1 MRLSDLRVLL
11 KHASAMGSVQILHP
25 DNRRLDVQLW
35 LLVRWAHTEEKFS

>member
-1 MRLSDLRVLL
+1 MSLLDLRILL

-35 LLVRWAHTEEKFS
+35 LLVRWAQTEEMFN